1 MDNEIY
7 QTENF
12 IVEAHPAPFI
22 PRIEGGHIR
31 IKVKDA
37 SIIERTKLEPKM
49 AIELIRLTMI
59 VGEAF
64 SVAMNKIGVPVIK
77 INYQDM
83 GNWAYKEGKLP
94 FLHIHVFGRTA
105 NAIKQPWP
113 ESMYLPDRKTGFY
126 DGFEALNSDDIIAIR
141 KEIEKIFKENKY
153 QDKNWHI

>member
-1 MDNEIY
+1 MTNEIY
-7 QTENF
+7 QTTNF

-22 PRIEGGHIR
+22 PRLEGGHIR

-37 SIIERTKLEPKM
+37 SITDRTKIGPSV
-49 AIELIRLTMI
+49 AIELMRLTMV

-64 SVAMNKIGVPVIK
+64 ELAMNKIGIPVIK

-94 FLHIHVFGRTA
+94 FLHIHVFGHVA
-105 NAIKQPWP
+105 DAVKQPWP

-126 DGFEALNSDDIIAIR
+126 EGFEPLNSEDISVIR
-141 KEIEKIFKENKY
+141 GEIEALFQQEKY
-153 QDKNWHI
+153 QDKNWHL